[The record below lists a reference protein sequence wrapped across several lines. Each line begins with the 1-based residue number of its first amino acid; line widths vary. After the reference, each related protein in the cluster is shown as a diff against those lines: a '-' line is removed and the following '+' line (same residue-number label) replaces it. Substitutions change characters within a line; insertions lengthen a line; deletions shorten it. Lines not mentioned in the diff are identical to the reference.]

1 MHNHRNK
8 NMYIYSYC
16 FFIGAGSVLSSKGQK
31 SAYSGA
37 VQHRCG
43 YILTTTPF
51 SEVLEEVMK
60 KCLNLPPVAEIFRL
74 TAGPDAETALR
85 NIQKTYHSNVSIL
98 QIYRISGSLR
108 RCAALL
114 LSSLS
119 YRSRDRQKEQWHQ
132 SRKNT
137 AHTDMSFCS

>member
-31 SAYSGA
+31 SAYSG
-37 VQHRCG
+37 RC
-43 YILTTTPF
+43 LASFWVHSF